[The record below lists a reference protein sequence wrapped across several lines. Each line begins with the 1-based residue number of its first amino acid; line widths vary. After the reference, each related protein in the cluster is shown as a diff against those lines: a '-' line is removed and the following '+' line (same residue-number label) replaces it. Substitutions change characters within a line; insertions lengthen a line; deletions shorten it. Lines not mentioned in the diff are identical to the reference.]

1 MYRYHPHIKKR
12 IREGEMTGFRF
23 VPDYPRI
30 GECIV
35 LEFITPPFTRPIRP
49 HRYAE
54 YTGILEEWSAE
65 HEH

>member
-1 MYRYHPHIKKR
+1 
-12 IREGEMTGFRF
+12 MTGFRF

-35 LEFITPPFTRPIRP
+35 LEFITPPFTRSIRP

-54 YTGILEEWSAE
+54 YTDILEERSAE